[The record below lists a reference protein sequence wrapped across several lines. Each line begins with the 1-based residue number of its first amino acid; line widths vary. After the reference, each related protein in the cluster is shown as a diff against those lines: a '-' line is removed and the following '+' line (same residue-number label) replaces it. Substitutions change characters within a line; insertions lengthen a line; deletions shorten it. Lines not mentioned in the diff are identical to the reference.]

1 MKVYHRFKYLRIE
14 WLRHVASGLG
24 GIRLASIFRRFCTN
38 YEYYASGL
46 PDLLLVR
53 MESLRDGNPSVL
65 FVEVKGENDK
75 LSEKQLDWIEFFQQ
89 HAFNFELCKVGG
101 FFYCVLL

>member
-1 MKVYHRFKYLRIE
+1 MFK
-14 WLRHVASGLG
+14 
-24 GIRLASIFRRFCTN
+24 RFCTN

-53 MESLRDGNPSVL
+53 MKPLNDGNPSVL

-75 LSEKQLDWIEFFQQ
+75 LSERQLDWIEFFQH
-89 HAFNFELCKVGG
+89 HAFNFELCKVGEDL
-101 FFYCVLL
+101 YCLTIDFKKQGNGKS